1 MFYRLS
7 PELVLRSRWRPY
19 RPRPGERVLALAAAS
34 TFTPGHP
41 TTRLCLELLAETLA
55 AWPGPHLLDVGC
67 GSGVLLLAGVAAG
80 AQAGVGVDLSWRAVA
95 TTRDNA
101 RANGLADVVQVIR
114 GSTECLR
121 GTFGLLLANLP
132 WTVQIDKVAEFTRL
146 AAPDA
151 RLILSGF
158 KDTQE
163 EELRSRYQRWGGSWR
178 PGAPGTNGS
187 SNSRRKRVTPGWPG
201 GWREHVLSR
210 AGIARRPSLII
221 HRNTGP
227 RRDA

>member
-19 RPRPGERVLALAAAS
+19 RPRPGERVLVLAAGS
-34 TFTPGHP
+34 VFPPGHP
-41 TTRLCLELLAETLA
+41 TTRLCLELLTETLA
-55 AWPGPHLLDVGC
+55 ANPSLRLLDVGC

-80 AQAGVGVDLSWRAVA
+80 AHPGVGVDLSWRAVA

-101 RANGLADVVQVIR
+101 RVNGLAAAVQVIR

-121 GTFGLLLANLP
+121 GKFGLMLANLP
-132 WTVQIDKVAEFTRL
+132 WTVQIDKVEEFTRL

-163 EELRSRYQRWGGSWR
+163 DKLRSQYQLAGWVIEHRRTRDESVIEMPPERSFTWVAWR
-178 PGAPGTNGS
+178 LRRT
-187 SNSRRKRVTPGWPG
+187 SN
-201 GWREHVLSR
+201 H
-210 AGIARRPSLII
+210 
-221 HRNTGP
+221 
-227 RRDA
+227 

>member
-19 RPRPGERVLALAAAS
+19 RPRPGERVIVLSAAS
-34 TFTPGHP
+34 NFPPGHP
-41 TTRLCLELLAETLA
+41 TTRLCLELLTETLA
-55 AWPGPHLLDVGC
+55 AWPGPRLLDVGC

-80 AQAGVGVDLSWRAVA
+80 ARSGVGVDLSWRAAA

-101 RANGLADVVQVIR
+101 RANGLAAPVQVIR
-114 GSTECLR
+114 GSTEGLR
-121 GTFGLLLANLP
+121 GKFGLILANLP
-132 WTVQIDKVAEFTRL
+132 WAVQMDKTAEFTRL

-163 EELRSRYQRWGGSWR
+163 DELRSLYQQAGWIIEHRRTRDESVIELPPEKSFTWVAWR
-178 PGAPGTNGS
+178 LA
-187 SNSRRKRVTPGWPG
+187 
-201 GWREHVLSR
+201 R
-210 AGIARRPSLII
+210 AG
-221 HRNTGP
+221 NQ
-227 RRDA
+227 

>member
-19 RPRPGERVLALAAAS
+19 RPRPGERVLVLAAAS
-34 TFTPGHP
+34 TFPPGHP
-41 TTRLCLELLAETLA
+41 TTRLCLELVAETLA
-55 AWPGPHLLDVGC
+55 REPGPRLLDVGC

-80 AQAGVGVDLSWRAVA
+80 AQSGVGVDLSGRAAA

-101 RANGLADVVQVIR
+101 RANGLAAAVQVVR

-121 GTFGLLLANLP
+121 GTFGVMLGNLP
-132 WTVQIDKVAEFTRL
+132 WAVQMDKVAEFTRL

-163 EELRSRYQRWGGSWR
+163 EELRARYEAGGLG
-178 PGAPGTNGS
+178 PGAPAHPG
-187 SNSRRKRVTPGWPG
+187 RVGHRTPAGEELHLG
-201 GWREHVLSR
+201 GLAVGAALTVGR
-210 AGIARRPSLII
+210 ACARHP
-221 HRNTGP
+221 
-227 RRDA
+227 

>member
-1 MFYRLS
+1 V
-7 PELVLRSRWRPY
+7 LVLATGSAFP
-19 RPRPGERVLALAAAS
+19 
-34 TFTPGHP
+34 PGHP
-41 TTRLCLELLAETLA
+41 ATRLCLELLVETLDA
-55 AWPGPHLLDVGC
+55 TPNARLLDVGC

-101 RANGLADVVQVIR
+101 RANSLAGAVQVIR

-121 GTFGLLLANLP
+121 HPFGLMLGNLP
-132 WTVQIDKVAEFTRL
+132 WAVQMDKVTEFTRL

-163 EELRSRYQRWGGSWR
+163 AELRSGYERAGWVLE
-178 PGAPGTNGS
+178 
-187 SNSRRKRVTPGWPG
+187 SRRTRDEWVIDLPPEQSYTWAA
-201 GWREHVLSR
+201 WRL
-210 AGIARRPSLII
+210 RRQ
-221 HRNTGP
+221 
-227 RRDA
+227 